1 MYSNIF
7 RSTSNIFRPG
17 SDEGVSEEA
26 VLLLPR
32 PGDPWPGQ
40 RGRGDHDPGA
50 AARPVRVQADAGTL
64 RHAGQGPVLHTQ
76 LQRCP
81 GGVREVSE
89 TPICI
94 EYSIELTVW

>member
-40 RGRGDHDPGA
+40 RGRGDPKPGA

-76 LQRCP
+76 LQRCL
-81 GGVREVSE
+81 GGVREVSRK
-89 TPICI
+89 
-94 EYSIELTVW
+94 SI